1 MRRIAIVMFLAGFP
15 IAAPA
20 LGQAIY
26 RVDPP
31 NGEEYRHAQR
41 RYPQFR
47 SETSRDRRRHQASPR
62 SDDNGREQ
70 RSRRET
76 DREAIENR
84 ITLLQGEN
92 AALKKELAARMPE
105 ERRATL
111 ESQISRLQDE
121 NAALKKDL
129 AARMPEDRRAAL
141 ESQISQ
147 LQNENAA
154 LKKDLAARMPE
165 DRRAALES
173 QLTRLQNENV
183 ALKKD
188 LATRSAEVRAALQHE
203 MERLQRENNA
213 LKRDLSAAA
222 PSAPPAG
229 TPGFP
234 ADGAAQREKDSTDLD
249 RRSGFVEKAWRRL
262 IEVLGNLKRG

>member
-1 MRRIAIVMFLAGFP
+1 MSRRTLIILLACLP
-15 IAAPA
+15 MAAPA

-62 SDDNGREQ
+62 SDDNDREQ
-70 RSRRET
+70 RPRRET

-84 ITLLQGEN
+84 ITLLQSEN

-105 ERRATL
+105 ERGATL
-111 ESQISRLQDE
+111 ESQI
-121 NAALKKDL
+121 
-129 AARMPEDRRAAL
+129 AR
-141 ESQISQ
+141 

-173 QLTRLQNENV
+173 QLTRLQNENAALTKELAARMPEDRRAALESQNTRLQNENA

-188 LATRSAEVRAALQHE
+188 VAARSAEVRAALQHE
-203 MERLQRENNA
+203 MERLRRENNA
-213 LKRDLSAAA
+213 LKRDLSASA
-222 PSAPPAG
+222 PSASPAG
-229 TPGFP
+229 KTVYP
-234 ADGAAQREKDSTDLD
+234 ADGAGQREKDSTDLD
-249 RRSGFVEKAWRRL
+249 RRPGFVEKAWRRL
-262 IEVLGNLKRG
+262 IEVVSHLKRG

>member
-1 MRRIAIVMFLAGFP
+1 MSRRALIIILAGCL

-31 NGEEYRHAQR
+31 ANGEEYRHAQR

-62 SDDNGREQ
+62 SEDNSREQ
-70 RSRRET
+70 RARRET

-92 AALKKELAARMPE
+92 AALRKELAARMPE
-105 ERRATL
+105 ERRAT
-111 ESQISRLQDE
+111 
-121 NAALKKDL
+121 
-129 AARMPEDRRAAL
+129 L

-165 DRRAALES
+165 DRRAALEN
-173 QLTRLQNENV
+173 QNTRLQNENV

-203 MERLQRENNA
+203 MERLERENNA
-213 LKRDLSAAA
+213 LKRDLSA
-222 PSAPPAG
+222 SARSALP
-229 TPGFP
+229 
-234 ADGAAQREKDSTDLD
+234 AAQTELPTTGAGRRLKDNADLD
-249 RRSGFVEKAWRRL
+249 RRSGFIEKAWRRL
-262 IEVLGNLKRG
+262 IEIVGNLKRG